1 MTFAQWLEE
10 NFFKPR
16 NIDCYTIDSTIAVVT
31 LQGSLLFYLEIYD
44 ALFVTDSKEL
54 LTELI
59 NWLIEKNVAFSFI
72 GSQTNDL
79 SKLLLETA

>member
-10 NFFKPR
+10 SFFKPR
-16 NIDCYTIDSTIAVVT
+16 NIDCYVVDSTIAVVT
-31 LQGSLLFYLEIYD
+31 LQGNLLFYLEIYD
-44 ALFVTDSKEL
+44 ALFVTDCEEL

-59 NWLIEKNVAFSFI
+59 AWLIEKNVAFSFI